1 VLRYYTCQTSSLTY
15 VRALAEQVI
24 SEYILPLP
32 SASSSSGKTS
42 EVDEAAWTDRL
53 LTIMKNLDA
62 PEKNT
67 LFGLSG
73 IKTR

>member
-1 VLRYYTCQTSSLTY
+1 M
-15 VRALAEQVI
+15 

-32 SASSSSGKTS
+32 AASSSSGKTS

-53 LTIMKNLDA
+53 LTVVKDLDA
-62 PEKNT
+62 TAKNT

-73 IKTR
+73 IKLP